1 MIADLQLIDHG
12 FHFKERPRRLAE
24 RTNPKVKRISVGNGW
39 SEWMHQALLR
49 LPEPVLRSGCVARN
63 PKM

>member
-1 MIADLQLIDHG
+1 MIAALQFKSHM
-12 FHFKERPRRLAE
+12 FHIWEQQRRIAE
-24 RTNPKVKRISVGNGW
+24 RTNPKVNRISVGNGW